1 MKFPGGTAENQ
12 TLVIGSHTF
21 IPGFEEQMVGMEI
34 GQEKDIEVKFP
45 EDYHAQELKGKD
57 AVFAVK
63 VHGIKGKSRFPS
75 WMTSLQRM

>member
-1 MKFPGGTAENQ
+1 
-12 TLVIGSHTF
+12 
-21 IPGFEEQMVGMEI
+21 MEI

-63 VHGIKGKSRFPS
+63 VHGIKRKSRFPS